1 MQKSPFPG
9 MDPYLELDWLDVHS
23 RLVTYACDQLQE
35 RLPSDLV
42 ARMESRVLLEDDAGQ
57 RLRSQHPDVRVVE
70 DPSGGVATAVLA
82 PPEIALAQPDVVL
95 STETEPA
102 TERYLEIVDAATRN
116 RVITTIEFV
125 SPTNKRPGIGQALYL
140 KKQAECREAGVNL
153 VEIDLTRG
161 GDRFSILPFL
171 QRLTLQPCYVA
182 CVRRGHDP
190 DPVEVHYL
198 PLAQRLKPILIP
210 LRRSDADVILH
221 LQPLVEQAYDR
232 GRYGSLDY
240 TRQLDPPFTFQEAAW
255 CDEWLRSAGK
265 R

>member
-23 RLVTYACDQLQE
+23 RLVTYSCDQLQD

-42 ARMESRVLLEDDAGQ
+42 ARMESRVILEDDAGQ
-57 RLRSQHPDVRVVE
+57 SVRSQHPDVRVME
-70 DPSGGVATAVLA
+70 RDSGGTATAILA
-82 PPEIALAQPDVVL
+82 PPELELAKPDLVL

-116 RVITTIEFV
+116 RVITVIEFV
-125 SPTNKRPGIGQALYL
+125 SPTNKRPGIGQTLYL
-140 KKQAECREAGVNL
+140 KKRGECLDAGVNF
-153 VEIDLTRG
+153 VEIDLTRS
-161 GDRFSILPFL
+161 GDRFSVMPFL
-171 QRLTLQPCYVA
+171 QRSPQQPCYVA

-190 DPVEVHYL
+190 DPAEIHYL
-198 PLAQRLKPILIP
+198 PLHRPLKPILIP
-210 LRRSDADVILH
+210 LRRTEADIVLA
-221 LQPLVEQAYDR
+221 LQPLVEMAYDR

-240 TRQLDPPFTFQEAAW
+240 SYQLNPPFAHQEAVW
-255 CDEWLRSAGK
+255 LDELLRASGK